1 MSVRSV
7 TATGLSVEDLRRVRA
22 RQRAA
27 ATDAKGLLLVLRAGL
42 DALDEAEKPKKKVAK
57 KATKVV
63 LDAPKLTTLE
73 D

>member
-1 MSVRSV
+1 MSVRTV
-7 TATGLSVEDLRRVRA
+7 TVTGLSVEDLRRVRA

-42 DALDEAEKPKKKVAK
+42 DALDEAEKPKKPK
-57 KATKVV
+57 KAPKVV

>member
-1 MSVRSV
+1 MSIRTV
-7 TATGLSVEDLRRVRA
+7 TATGLTVEDLRRVRA

-42 DALDEAEKPKKKVAK
+42 DALDEAEKPKKPKK
-57 KATKVV
+57 KAPKVV